1 MRVAL
6 QILKSSESP
15 DPGEQLILEEVLERK
30 SQTTGAVHE
39 GPTIMQNCISDL
51 LPFYLDESDP
61 PNSEFVVHQK
71 IIQVCFPV

>member
-15 DPGEQLILEEVLERK
+15 DPGKELIVEEVLERK
-30 SQTTGAVHE
+30 FQTTGAVHV
-39 GPTIMQNCISDL
+39 GPAIMQNYISDL
-51 LPFYLDESDP
+51 PTFYLDESDP